1 MMIFCVDLDFVLI
14 FVILLRFRNNNTN
27 IVRFF
32 YITKFLSEIFTK
44 MSDFFAKNLSFLR
57 EQAKETQ
64 DKTATA
70 LGLTRSTLANYEN
83 GENLPKIDVGVKI
96 LQHFS
101 ISFEELM
108 NEDLQQA
115 HLSKKSG
122 QLKSIEL
129 KHHEPLQISYT
140 AESNAAYEEI
150 LVPVPITDISVA
162 AGSGIYNQDYVSN
175 VDAIRL
181 PTTLLK
187 KGNTY
192 LCVKIKGPSM
202 APTLQDGGYVIIRLL
217 DKGEWARMADERVY
231 VVADNEGRSYL
242 KRIKNRFKQGF
253 IVLRSDNPDQASF
266 PNFNL
271 TTEEINS
278 VWIVEWYFTAKMP
291 NVHDQYY
298 TRLQRLEDRVEE
310 VLNGIQKTNAKK

>member
-1 MMIFCVDLDFVLI
+1 
-14 FVILLRFRNNNTN
+14 
-27 IVRFF
+27 
-32 YITKFLSEIFTK
+32 
-44 MSDFFAKNLSFLR
+44 MSDFFSKNLAFLR

-96 LQHFS
+96 LNHFS

-108 NEDLQQA
+108 NVDLEKS
-115 HLSKKSG
+115 HISKKVG
-122 QLKSIEL
+122 QTKLPQSVQKP
-129 KHHEPLQISYT
+129 EPFRISYIT
-140 AESNAAYEEI
+140 DPEADYDEQ

-162 AGSGIYNQDYVSN
+162 AGSGIYNPDYITN

-181 PTTLLK
+181 PVTLLK

-217 DKGEWARMADERVY
+217 DKGEWSKMADERVY
-231 VVADNEGRSYL
+231 VISDNEGKSFL
-242 KRIKNRFKQGF
+242 KRVKNRLKQGF
-253 IVLRSDNPDQASF
+253 VVLRSDNPDQASF
-266 PNFNL
+266 PSFNL
-271 TTEEINS
+271 AAEEINTI
-278 VWIVEWYFTAKMP
+278 WIVEWYFTAKMP
-291 NVHDQYY
+291 NIHDQYY
-298 TRLQRLEDRVEE
+298 TRLQRLEDKVEE
-310 VLNGIQKTNAKK
+310 MFSTQKGNAAKLK